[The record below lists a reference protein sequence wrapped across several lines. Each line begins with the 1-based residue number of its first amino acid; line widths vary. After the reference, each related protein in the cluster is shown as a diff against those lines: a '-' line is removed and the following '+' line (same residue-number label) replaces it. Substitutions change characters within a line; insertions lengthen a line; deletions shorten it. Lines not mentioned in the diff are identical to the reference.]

1 MTQPIYTPKTIQLIS
16 QISAFTNTSADVMS
30 DGTINWCIKHPTGHY
45 HIEMDINNKEVNFV
59 DYDADDKTY
68 YAILCCVVRADYDQ
82 HDCYSGEPHSHSHE
96 EEAQEEE

>member
-30 DGTINWCIKHPTGHY
+30 DGTINWCIKHPMGHY
-45 HIEMDINNKEVNFV
+45 HIEMDINNNEVNFV

-68 YAILCCVVRADYDQ
+68 YAILCCVVRADYDH
-82 HDCYSGEPHSHSHE
+82 HDCYSEPHSHSHE